1 MQLPSIYYA
10 HERAVIERDGM
21 LLAVSEWVS
30 PQGAEVVEHATVRYR
45 TVGDATLTGAV
56 RSDATHGRR
65 HHP

>member
-1 MQLPSIYYA
+1 
-10 HERAVIERDGM
+10 M

-56 RSDATHGRR
+56 RSDATDRRR
-65 HHP
+65 HHPRGCGVPHLRAGCDPR